1 MLINSGRSERAHG
14 KELLSAKGEEHPAEA
29 VAYAVLLFT
38 LAILP
43 LAFALDSSAKDPLL
57 IASASLVSSFMWV
70 GLLIFSIRTIRWTS
84 WRDA

>member
-1 MLINSGRSERAHG
+1 MNKPPEKRGDG
-14 KELLSAKGEEHPAEA
+14 KQVISTKGVQHPAEII
-29 VAYAVLLFT
+29 AYAILLFT